1 MTLFRETIAV
11 RPPSLVVSLWD
22 VADGPSSRLLPM
34 FYRTW
39 LAGTSKARSLR
50 RAQLQLLADL
60 RAGTVRVETKAGP
73 VVLPERPA
81 FWAGFIVIG
90 EPE

>member
-1 MTLFRETIAV
+1 MSLATAN
-11 RPPSLVVSLWD
+11 PPRVLSPLRV
-22 VADGPSSRLLPM
+22 LL
-34 FYRTW
+34 
-39 LAGTSKARSLR
+39 LLLLL
-50 RAQLQLLADL
+50 LQLLADL